1 MGILQCLTVM
11 LPHCLEL
18 LGIHVASRDPDCSRL
33 LHSELREG
41 NMKEID
47 CRVVLDYNSLK
58 AISINDDEN

>member
-11 LPHCLEL
+11 LPQL